1 MSASAFAAVMCKM
14 AATRR
19 ICPLVMCLL
28 VVFLCSSIP
37 SSAFKY
43 FSTKTP
49 YASIHPADDSDL
61 EDKWF
66 NEKVGDL
73 MCSAAH
79 TSIVVRHGT
88 RFPGREDV
96 QKISEIYSK
105 LDPERLKTFP
115 DLHSWHNPFPE
126 DDRKSLASLGEIE
139 LEGFGKRTAQRLF
152 SLFAE
157 EDIDSFR
164 YIVSSKER
172 TKDSS
177 KSFYRGFVRVLQE
190 EIEEDDDEYE
200 PEVIDKLLRFH
211 DLCEKY
217 VKSVGENKTALK
229 EYYSFQSGSLVTSIK
244 DKVAE
249 KLGISEETLDGGKI
263 NVFFIISEYHL

>member
-1 MSASAFAAVMCKM
+1 M

-19 ICPLVMCLL
+19 VLALVMCLL
-28 VVFLCSSIP
+28 VVFLDSLVP

-49 YASIHPADDSDL
+49 YDWVYPAEDTDL

-73 MCSAAH
+73 MCSAVH
-79 TSIVVRHGT
+79 TSVVVRHGT
-88 RFPGREDV
+88 RFPGQEDA
-96 QKISEIYSK
+96 QKISEIHSK
-105 LDPERLKTFP
+105 LVPEKLKTFP
-115 DLHSWHNPFPE
+115 DLRTWKNPFPYN
-126 DDRKSLASLGEIE
+126 DKKALASLGEIE
-139 LEGFGKRTAQRLF
+139 LESFGKRTAQRLF

-164 YIVSSKER
+164 YIISSTER
-172 TKDSS
+172 SKNSA
-177 KSFYRGFVRVLQE
+177 KSFYSGFTRVLQE
-190 EIEEDDDEYE
+190 EVEEDDDEYE

-217 VKSVGENKTALK
+217 VNSVGKNETALK
-229 EYYSFQSGSLVTSIK
+229 EFKIFLSGNLVTAIK
-244 DKVAE
+244 DKVNK
-249 KLGISEETLDGGKI
+249 KLGISKDTLSGGKS
-263 NVFFIISEYHL
+263 IIIVCFPFTCLTKL

>member
-1 MSASAFAAVMCKM
+1 M

-19 ICPLVMCLL
+19 LCALVMCLL
-28 VVFLCSSIP
+28 VVLLCSLVP
-37 SSAFKY
+37 SNAFKY

-49 YASIHPADDSDL
+49 YGWIHPAEDTDL

-66 NEKVGDL
+66 NEKTGDL

-88 RFPGREDV
+88 RFPGQDDV
-96 QKISEIYSK
+96 EKISEIHSR
-105 LDPERLKTFP
+105 LDSEHLKTFP
-115 DLHSWHNPFPE
+115 DLHSWKNPFPSN
-126 DDRKSLASLGEIE
+126 DKKSLASLGEIE

-164 YIVSSKER
+164 YIISSKER
-172 TKDSS
+172 TKDSAH
-177 KSFYRGFVRVLQE
+177 SFYDGFTRVLQE
-190 EIEEDDDEYE
+190 EVEEDDDEYE

-217 VKSVGENKTALK
+217 VKSVGENKTALQ
-229 EYYSFQSGSLVTSIK
+229 EYYNFQSGNLVTAIRNKIIK
-244 DKVAE
+244 
-249 KLGISEETLDGGKI
+249 KLGISEEMLNGGKI
-263 NVFFIISEYHL
+263 NVCFPFTCFSTLV